1 MIKLQT
7 HLLRV
12 KESNLDFDFDLGKLK
27 KSLWPEDVICQ
38 LKVLTAF
45 QTGQTF
51 SEQDLGT
58 RNLI

>member
-12 KESNLDFDFDLGKLK
+12 KESNLGFDFDLGKLK
-27 KSLWPEDVICQ
+27 KSLWPEDVICP

-51 SEQDLGT
+51 SEQDL
-58 RNLI
+58 